1 MNNFLKI
8 LLPVFFSGFVM
19 GGIVLAEDS
28 YLQTMTDKFYF
39 GLAKI
44 IEQYENKPEECV
56 MEVNRYYEKNHPLIE
71 QIRKEAQEMLEQT
84 TSATEE
90 CSTGNKG
97 NIKSSEQK
105 TEEPEM
111 SIAMKKYSDVL
122 EAFIE
127 KYPNEGVEITM
138 KALLLL
144 PDISFE

>member
-1 MNNFLKI
+1 MNKFLKI
-8 LLPVFFSGFVM
+8 LLPVFFSVFVI
-19 GGIVLAEDS
+19 GGIVLAEDL
-28 YLQTMTDKFYF
+28 YLQALTDKFYF

-56 MEVNRYYEKNHPLIE
+56 MEVNDYYENNRPLIE
-71 QIRKEAQEMLEQT
+71 QIRKEAEAALEQT
-84 TSATEE
+84 SFATEE

-97 NIKSSEQK
+97 NIKASEQK
-105 TEEPEM
+105 KQEPEM
-111 SIAMKKYSDVL
+111 SMSMAEYSAAL

-138 KALLLL
+138 KVLDLL